1 MYCLAV
7 VAALQWRK
15 IKIGRNAVKRVAT
28 LALGLLVILGAWATP
43 AAAQEWPQRTVKFVV
58 PLGPGSGVD
67 ISARLLAERLQK
79 RWGQPVVIENRPGGD
94 GIVAITGFVGAKDDH
109 VLLYTPTGSFT
120 VHPYQKAN
128 LPYDAE
134 LDLLPIARVSNTIL
148 AVGVPASANIASLA
162 DFVAKARAEPGKL
175 NAALVPGITEFV
187 FDGFVKDS
195 DLKIA
200 KVPYRDIVQAATDLG
215 ENRIQ
220 FMMSALAI
228 LRPQVQAN
236 RIKLVAINGRE
247 RTKLFPD
254 VPTAIE
260 AGVPSLLLEGLVG
273 LFGPRGMDL
282 KLRER
287 IGADVVAAIADPEI
301 SAKLIASAQV
311 VNPGGPADLA
321 AAVKEQTEQIAAT
334 AKALGIQ
341 RKQ

>member
-1 MYCLAV
+1 MKRAV
-7 VAALQWRK
+7 
-15 IKIGRNAVKRVAT
+15 T
-28 LALGLLVILGAWATP
+28 LAIGLLLIVLASWAVP
-43 AAAQEWPQRTVKFVV
+43 ASAQQQWPQRNVKFIV

-67 ISARLLAERLQK
+67 ISARLLADRLQK
-79 RWGQPVVIENRPGGD
+79 RWGQAVVIENRPGGD
-94 GIVAITGFVGAKDDH
+94 GIVAITGFVQAKDDH

-128 LPYDAE
+128 LPYDAAQ
-134 LDLLPIARVSNTIL
+134 DLLPIARITNTIL
-148 AVGVPASANIASLA
+148 AIGVPASADFKTLA
-162 DFVAKARAEPGKL
+162 DFVKRAKAEPGKL
-175 NAALVPGITEFV
+175 NAALVPGITEYV
-187 FDGFVKDS
+187 FDGFVKDAG
-195 DLKIA
+195 LKIA
-200 KVPYRDIVQAATDLG
+200 KVPYRNIVDAANDLG

-220 FMMSALAI
+220 FMMGALAI
-228 LRPQVQAN
+228 LRPHVQAG
-236 RIKLVAINGRE
+236 RIRLVAINGRE

-260 AGVPSLLLEGLVG
+260 AGSPKLFLEGLVG
-273 LFGPRGMDL
+273 LFGPRGMDA

-311 VNPGGPADLA
+311 INPGGPADLA

>member
-1 MYCLAV
+1 V
-7 VAALQWRK
+7 T
-15 IKIGRNAVKRVAT
+15 RVGT
-28 LALGLLVILGAWATP
+28 LAIGLIAILGSWAAP
-43 AAAQEWPQRTVKFVV
+43 ASAQTWPERTVKFIV

-67 ISARLLAERLQK
+67 ISARLLADRLQK

-94 GIVAITGFVGAKDDH
+94 GILAITGFVGANDNH

-128 LPYDAE
+128 LPYDAQR
-134 LDLLPIARVSNTIL
+134 DLLPIARITNTIL
-148 AVGVPASANIASLA
+148 AVGVPESAGIKSLA
-162 DFVAKARAEPGKL
+162 DFVARARAEPGKL

-187 FDGFVKDS
+187 FDGFVKDAG
-195 DLKIA
+195 LKIA
-200 KVPYRDIVQAATDLG
+200 KVPYRNIVEGATDLG

-220 FMMSALAI
+220 FWMGALAI
-228 LRPQVQAN
+228 LRPHVQGK
-236 RIKLVAINGRE
+236 RVRLVAINGRE

-254 VPTAIE
+254 VPTAVE
-260 AGVPSLLLEGLVG
+260 AGFPSLLLEGLVG
-273 LFGPRGMDL
+273 LFGPRGMDV

-287 IGADVVAAIADPEI
+287 IGAEVVAAIADPEI

-311 VNPGGPADLA
+311 VNPGGPAELA

>member
-1 MYCLAV
+1 
-7 VAALQWRK
+7 
-15 IKIGRNAVKRVAT
+15 VKRAGY
-28 LALGLLVILGAWATP
+28 LAIGLFVVLGAWSAP
-43 AAAQEWPQRTVKFVV
+43 VSAQEWPQRTVKFIV

-134 LDLLPIARVSNTIL
+134 RDLLPIARITNTIL
-148 AVGVPASANIASLA
+148 AVGVPASADFKTLA
-162 DFVAKARAEPGKL
+162 QFVAKAKAEPGKL
-175 NAALVPGITEFV
+175 NAALVPGITEYV
-187 FDGFVKDS
+187 FDGFVKTTG
-195 DLKIA
+195 LKIA
-200 KVPYRDIVQAATDLG
+200 KVPYRNIVDAANDLG

-220 FMMSALAI
+220 FMMGALAI
-228 LRPQVQAN
+228 LRPHVQAN
-236 RIKLVAINGRE
+236 RIRLVAINGRE

-254 VPTAIE
+254 VPTAVE
-260 AGVPSLLLEGLVG
+260 AGVPSLFLEGLVG
-273 LFGPRGMDL
+273 LYGPRGMDA

-287 IGADVVAAIADPEI
+287 IGTEVVAVVADREI

-311 VNPGGPADLA
+311 VNPGGPAELA
-321 AAVKEQTEQIAAT
+321 AAVKEQSEQIAAT
-334 AKALGIQ
+334 AKALGIK

>member
-1 MYCLAV
+1 M
-7 VAALQWRK
+7 
-15 IKIGRNAVKRVAT
+15 
-28 LALGLLVILGAWATP
+28 
-43 AAAQEWPQRTVKFVV
+43 
-58 PLGPGSGVD
+58 
-67 ISARLLAERLQK
+67 
-79 RWGQPVVIENRPGGD
+79 VIENRPGGD

-128 LPYDAE
+128 LPYEAE
-134 LDLLPIARVSNTIL
+134 RDLLPIARVSNTIL
-148 AVGVPASANIASLA
+148 AVGVPASANFTSLA

-254 VPTAIE
+254 VPTAVE

-282 KLRER
+282 KVRER
-287 IGADVVAAIADPEI
+287 IGADVVAVIADPEI
-301 SAKLIASAQV
+301 AAKLIASAQV
-311 VNPGGPADLA
+311 VNPGGPAELA

-334 AKALGIQ
+334 AKALGIE

>member
-1 MYCLAV
+1 VRRA
-7 VAALQWRK
+7 
-15 IKIGRNAVKRVAT
+15 GT
-28 LALGLLVILGAWATP
+28 LAIGLIAIMGAWAAP
-43 AAAQEWPQRTVKFVV
+43 ARAQTWPERAVRFVV

-94 GIVAITGFVGAKDDH
+94 GIVAISGFVGANDDH

-120 VHPYQKAN
+120 VHPYQKAS
-128 LPYDAE
+128 LPYDAQR
-134 LDLLPIARVSNTIL
+134 DLLPIARVSNTIL
-148 AVGVPASANIASLA
+148 AVGVPTSANIPSLA
-162 DFVAKARAEPGKL
+162 EFVTRARTEPGKL

-187 FDGFVKDS
+187 FDGFVKS
-195 DLKIA
+195 SGLSIA

-228 LRPQVQAN
+228 LRPQVEAG
-236 RIKLVAINGRE
+236 RIKLIAINGRE
-247 RTKLFPD
+247 RTALFPD
-254 VPTAIE
+254 VPTAVE
-260 AGVPSLLLEGLVG
+260 AGVPALLLEGLVG

-311 VNPGGPADLA
+311 INPGGPAELA
-321 AAVKEQTEQIAAT
+321 AAVREQTEQIAAI
-334 AKALGIQ
+334 AKALGVQ
-341 RKQ
+341 PKQ